1 MKKQPSAN
9 DLNVLNEKLK
19 ILDDSIK
26 ELLESTYEF
35 FYNDQYYSIESAFL
49 LDHALNIK
57 MHFYK
62 SYPEL
67 APEHLKDVEHNRII
81 HIENTQVS
89 HTREKNPED
98 SLDQIQPKY
107 SKNEN

>member
-1 MKKQPSAN
+1 
-9 DLNVLNEKLK
+9 
-19 ILDDSIK
+19 
-26 ELLESTYEF
+26 
-35 FYNDQYYSIESAFL
+35 
-49 LDHALNIK
+49 

-67 APEHLKDVEHNRII
+67 APEHLKDVEHKRII

-98 SLDQIQPKY
+98 SLDQIQPKN
-107 SKNEN
+107 SKNES

>member
-9 DLNVLNEKLK
+9 DLNVINKKLK
-19 ILDDSIK
+19 NLDDSIK

-35 FYNDQYYSIESAFL
+35 FENDQYYSVESAFL

-67 APEHLKDVEHNRII
+67 APDYLKNVEYDRIV
-81 HIENTQVS
+81 HIENTHVS

-98 SLDQIQPKY
+98 SLDQIQSGY
-107 SKNEN
+107 SQN